1 MRRFLFALTFLIG
14 ASSLEAQ
21 ETYTLNASAP
31 QVSRLNVVV
40 NSVNDRACVS
50 NNLPSGCTQAQVCT
64 AAGTPGGSSCTA
76 AQARTANVRI
86 FPLTQA
92 GREEYITFNLVA
104 QQVQSYFEA
113 TIDYNHNKYCTWFR
127 AQTVTVKN
135 AECSKSGAP
144 TDCEL
149 CR

>member
-1 MRRFLFALTFLIG
+1 MKKFLFAFILLLG
-14 ASSLEAQ
+14 AQSAATQ

-40 NSVNDRACVS
+40 NSVNDRTCINFNQA
-50 NNLPSGCTQAQVCT
+50 SGCTQAQACT
-64 AAGTPGGSSCTA
+64 AAGISSSCTA
-76 AQARTANVRI
+76 AQARTANARI

-104 QQVQSYFEA
+104 TQVQSYFEA